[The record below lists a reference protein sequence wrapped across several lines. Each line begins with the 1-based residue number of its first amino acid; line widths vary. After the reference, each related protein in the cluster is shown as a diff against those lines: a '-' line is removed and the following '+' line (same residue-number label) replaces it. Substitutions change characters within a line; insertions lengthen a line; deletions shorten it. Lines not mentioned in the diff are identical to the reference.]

1 MWVIAL
7 KVSHQSNNHL
17 KSEGNYISII
27 NFLEQLQQLG
37 SGTQDIVPNL
47 GKHIHFKKYIFTI
60 YQSSPNSLSSEN
72 NNVEVNFNI
81 HVMATTG
88 IDEVSKTMQTGP
100 VMTITSTTVD
110 PEINTVNNNGHT
122 NTNGV
127 MTNAQQSAM
136 SNMFKQ
142 FFK

>member
-1 MWVIAL
+1 
-7 KVSHQSNNHL
+7 
-17 KSEGNYISII
+17 
-27 NFLEQLQQLG
+27 
-37 SGTQDIVPNL
+37 
-47 GKHIHFKKYIFTI
+47 
-60 YQSSPNSLSSEN
+60 
-72 NNVEVNFNI
+72 
-81 HVMATTG
+81 MATTG

-110 PEINTVNNNGHT
+110 PENTVNNNHT

>member
-1 MWVIAL
+1 M
-7 KVSHQSNNHL
+7 
-17 KSEGNYISII
+17 
-27 NFLEQLQQLG
+27 
-37 SGTQDIVPNL
+37 
-47 GKHIHFKKYIFTI
+47 
-60 YQSSPNSLSSEN
+60 
-72 NNVEVNFNI
+72 EVNFNI
-81 HVMATTG
+81 HVLTTTG
-88 IDEVSKTMQTGP
+88 SDSVQSGPVQAGP

-110 PEINTVNNNGHT
+110 PENGTNNHA

>member
-1 MWVIAL
+1 M
-7 KVSHQSNNHL
+7 
-17 KSEGNYISII
+17 
-27 NFLEQLQQLG
+27 
-37 SGTQDIVPNL
+37 
-47 GKHIHFKKYIFTI
+47 
-60 YQSSPNSLSSEN
+60 SSEN

-110 PEINTVNNNGHT
+110 PEINTVNNIGHT

>member
-1 MWVIAL
+1 M
-7 KVSHQSNNHL
+7 
-17 KSEGNYISII
+17 
-27 NFLEQLQQLG
+27 
-37 SGTQDIVPNL
+37 
-47 GKHIHFKKYIFTI
+47 
-60 YQSSPNSLSSEN
+60 
-72 NNVEVNFNI
+72 EVNFNI
-81 HVMATTG
+81 HVLTTTG
-88 IDEVSKTMQTGP
+88 ADPVSGSGPVQAGP

-110 PEINTVNNNGHT
+110 PENGTNNHA